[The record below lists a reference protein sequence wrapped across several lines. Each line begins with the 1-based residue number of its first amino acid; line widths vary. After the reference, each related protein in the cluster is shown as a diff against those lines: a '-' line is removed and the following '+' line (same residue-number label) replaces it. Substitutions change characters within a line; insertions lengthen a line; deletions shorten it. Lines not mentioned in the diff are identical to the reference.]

1 MPAELDFHHSFETC
15 GVNWRLVS
23 LCKAFIL
30 KITRMLFTAMCY
42 NQSFTFSYKILCK
55 LQGAKKPSTS
65 VYHSRTKTFSKYYA
79 QPRND
84 SIYDRSADSKC
95 KNAQSIRGWL
105 FFNSIP
111 NLPYTTRSVLFFW
124 FLDPNSSQFLALT
137 ESNF

>member
-84 SIYDRSADSKC
+84 SIYDRSADTASARECTIHKRL
-95 KNAQSIRGWL
+95 AFSH
-105 FFNSIP
+105 FNSKFA
-111 NLPYTTRSVLFFW
+111 RSTM
-124 FLDPNSSQFLALT
+124 QFLNT
-137 ESNF
+137 SNVNRGMLWQRVSQMI